1 MSRSEA
7 SKFLENASKL
17 YKRLFGGKDE
27 EIREDNDE
35 LGERRAEAFE
45 AYEEKCEPV
54 LHVGKRACAPIK
66 ECGKNFE
73 ANAFNNFNPTA
84 TTKSSASTK
93 GADSVP
99 KIKTRFLDEL
109 FD

>member
-7 SKFLENASKL
+7 SRFLEQF
-17 YKRLFGGKDE
+17 KRLFGGKDE
-27 EIREDNDE
+27 ELREDNDE

-73 ANAFNNFNPTA
+73 ANAFNNFNPQA
-84 TTKSSASTK
+84 TTKP
-93 GADSVP
+93 SVP
-99 KIKTRFLDEL
+99 PKSDTKVKTRYFDDL
-109 FD
+109 FH

>member
-7 SKFLENASKL
+7 SKFLENF
-17 YKRLFGGKDE
+17 KRLFGGKDE
-27 EIREDNDE
+27 ELREDNDE

-73 ANAFNNFNPTA
+73 ANAFNNFNPQA
-84 TTKSSASTK
+84 TTKPTSPPKS
-93 GADSVP
+93 DSKV
-99 KIKTRFLDEL
+99 KTRYFDDL
-109 FD
+109 FN